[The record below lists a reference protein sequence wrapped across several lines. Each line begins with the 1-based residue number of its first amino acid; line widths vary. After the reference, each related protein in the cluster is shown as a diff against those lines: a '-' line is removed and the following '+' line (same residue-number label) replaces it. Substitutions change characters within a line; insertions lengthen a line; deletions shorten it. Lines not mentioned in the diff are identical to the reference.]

1 MVETSP
7 LLDSPGRFDARKL
20 VLVPPPLVCAKDE
33 MSMVIF
39 FKATIHEVEALC
51 SSAACVQNPCRS
63 TEVLSFGLV
72 FAFCYN
78 MGLLRIFNHVH

>member
-1 MVETSP
+1 MVERSP
-7 LLDSPGRFDARKL
+7 VPCPARFDARKL
-20 VLVPPPLVCAKDE
+20 VLVSPALVCAKDE
-33 MSMVIF
+33 MSMVLF
-39 FKATIHEVEALC
+39 FKATVHEVEALC

>member
-1 MVETSP
+1 MVDMNPVADTP
-7 LLDSPGRFDARKL
+7 ARFNGRK
-20 VLVPPPLVCAKDE
+20 LVPPPLVWAKDE
-33 MSMVIF
+33 MSMVLF
-39 FKATIHEVEALC
+39 FKATVHEVEALC